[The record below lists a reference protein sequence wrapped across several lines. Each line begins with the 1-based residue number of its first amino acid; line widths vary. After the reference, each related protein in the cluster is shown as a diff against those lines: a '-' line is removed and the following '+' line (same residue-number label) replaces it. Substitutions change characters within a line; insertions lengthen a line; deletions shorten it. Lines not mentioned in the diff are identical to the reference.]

1 MLKVAI
7 CDDEIGVANEV
18 ESYILQYGS
27 ENDIDFQIDK
37 YSSGEALLKADLC
50 FDVIFLDIIM
60 KKINGIETG
69 KAIKNNNIK
78 THIVYITNFSNYS
91 YSMSAHKVH
100 AFDFIE
106 KPIDYIKV
114 SEVLGDLVKYMS
126 DSQVTA
132 EYIRVKTDSGAETL
146 INVDDIRYF
155 KYKESRKVIMC
166 TSDDNKN
173 DDNEDKDKDKNKD
186 KDSKDNKDEDKGI
199 VIRDTIYELYERLN
213 KPNFF
218 IPHRAYIINFKFV
231 LSADLKEFKI
241 TMTNGEDIYIS
252 QKKRKEFKEEL
263 HKYMRAK
270 GL

>member
-1 MLKVAI
+1 
-7 CDDEIGVANEV
+7 
-18 ESYILQYGS
+18 
-27 ENDIDFQIDK
+27 
-37 YSSGEALLKADLC
+37 
-50 FDVIFLDIIM
+50 
-60 KKINGIETG
+60 
-69 KAIKNNNIK
+69 
-78 THIVYITNFSNYS
+78 
-91 YSMSAHKVH
+91 MSAHKVH

-106 KPIDYIKV
+106 KPIDYLKM

-126 DSQVTA
+126 DNQVTA
-132 EYIRVKTDSGAETL
+132 EYVRIKTDSGAETL
-146 INVDDIRYF
+146 INIDDIRYF

-166 TSDDNKN
+166 TSDDNEN
-173 DDNEDKDKDKNKD
+173 DDN
-186 KDSKDNKDEDKGI
+186 DEDKGI

-213 KPNFF
+213 KSKFY

>member
-1 MLKVAI
+1 MLKIAI
-7 CDDEIGVANEV
+7 CDDEMEVTNEV
-18 ESYILQYGS
+18 ERCILQYGS
-27 ENDIDFQIDK
+27 ENNIDFQIDK

-60 KKINGIETG
+60 NKIDGIETG
-69 KAIKNNNIK
+69 KAIKNDNIK
-78 THIVYITNFSNYS
+78 THIVYITNFTN

-106 KPIDYIKV
+106 KPIDYIKI
-114 SEVLGDLVKYMS
+114 SEVLGDLVKYIS
-126 DSQVTA
+126 DSQATA

-155 KYKESRKVIMC
+155 KYMESRKVIMYA
-166 TSDDNKN
+166 TDDKA
-173 DDNEDKDKDKNKD
+173 DT
-186 KDSKDNKDEDKGI
+186 GI

-213 KPNFF
+213 KSKFF
-218 IPHRAYIINFKFV
+218 MPHRAYIINFKFV
-231 LSADLKEFKI
+231 RSAEMKELKI
-241 TMTNGEDIYIS
+241 IMTNEETIYIS

-270 GL
+270 GIIV

>member
-1 MLKVAI
+1 MLRIAI
-7 CDDEIGVANEV
+7 CDDEVEVINEV
-18 ESYILQYGS
+18 ERCILQYGS
-27 ENDIDFQIDK
+27 ENNIGFHINK
-37 YSSGEALLKADLC
+37 YSSGETLLKADLC

-60 KKINGIETG
+60 NKIDGIETG
-69 KAIKNNNIK
+69 KAIKNDNIK
-78 THIVYITNFSNYS
+78 THIVYITNFSN

-106 KPIDYIKV
+106 KPIDYLKI
-114 SEVLGDLVKYMS
+114 STVLCDLVKYMS
-126 DSQVTA
+126 DSQVAA
-132 EYIRVKTDSGAETL
+132 EYIRVKTDSGADML

-166 TSDDNKN
+166 TSDDNKKN
-173 DDNEDKDKDKNKD
+173 DKEN
-186 KDSKDNKDEDKGI
+186 KDSKDKNNEDEDKGI

-213 KPNFF
+213 KSNFF

-231 LSADLKEFKI
+231 QSADLKEFKI
-241 TMTNGEDIYIS
+241 TMTNGEEIYIS

>member
-1 MLKVAI
+1 MLRIAI
-7 CDDEIGVANEV
+7 CDDEMEVANEV
-18 ESYILQYGS
+18 ERYVLQYGG

-37 YSSGEALLKADLC
+37 YFSGEALLKADLC
-50 FDVIFLDIIM
+50 FDVVFLDIIM

-69 KAIKNNNIK
+69 KAIKNNNIR
-78 THIVYITNFSNYS
+78 THIVYITNFAN

-106 KPIDYIKV
+106 KPISYLKI

-126 DSQVTA
+126 DSQVTT
-132 EYIRVKTDSGAETL
+132 EYIRVKTDSGVETL

-166 TSDDNKN
+166 TSDDNKKN
-173 DDNEDKDKDKNKD
+173 DKEN
-186 KDSKDNKDEDKGI
+186 KDSKDKNNEDEDKGI

-213 KPNFF
+213 KSNFF

-231 LSADLKEFKI
+231 QSADLKEFKI
-241 TMTNGEDIYIS
+241 TMTNGEEIYIS

>member
-7 CDDEIGVANEV
+7 CDDEMKVANEV
-18 ESYILQYGS
+18 EQCILRYGS
-27 ENDIDFQIDK
+27 ENNIDFLIDK
-37 YSSGEALLKADLC
+37 YSSGEALLKADLS

-60 KKINGIETG
+60 NNIDGIETG
-69 KAIKNNNIK
+69 RTIKNNNIK
-78 THIVYITNFSNYS
+78 THIVYITNFTN

-106 KPIDYIKV
+106 KPIDYLKI

-132 EYIRVKTDSGAETL
+132 EYIRVVTDSGVETL
-146 INVDDIRYF
+146 VNVDDIRYF
-155 KYKESRKVIMC
+155 KYTGSRKVVMY
-166 TSDDNKN
+166 TTDN
-173 DDNEDKDKDKNKD
+173 NEDTGVVT
-186 KDSKDNKDEDKGI
+186 S
-199 VIRDTIYELYERLN
+199 DTIYEIYERLN
-213 KPNFF
+213 KSKFF

-231 LSADLKEFKI
+231 LSAEMKELKI
-241 TMTNGEDIYIS
+241 IMTNGEVIYIS

-270 GL
+270 GIIV

>member
-1 MLKVAI
+1 MLKIAI
-7 CDDEIGVANEV
+7 CDDEIEVANEV
-18 ESYILQYGS
+18 ERYILQYGG

-50 FDVIFLDIIM
+50 FDIIFLDIIM

-69 KAIKNNNIK
+69 KAIKNNNIR
-78 THIVYITNFSNYS
+78 THIVYITNFPSYS

-114 SEVLGDLVKYMS
+114 SEVLSDLVKYMS

-132 EYIRVKTDSGAETL
+132 EYIRVKTDSGVETL

-173 DDNEDKDKDKNKD
+173 DDNVD
-186 KDSKDNKDEDKGI
+186 KDNKDEDKGI

-213 KPNFF
+213 KSNFF

-231 LSADLKEFKI
+231 LSAELKEFKI
-241 TMTNGEDIYIS
+241 TMTNGEEIYIS

>member
-1 MLKVAI
+1 MLRIAI
-7 CDDEIGVANEV
+7 CDDEMKVTNEV
-18 ESYILQYGS
+18 ERYILQYGS
-27 ENDIDFQIDK
+27 ENNIDFQIDK

-69 KAIKNNNIK
+69 KAIKNNNVK
-78 THIVYITNFSNYS
+78 THIVYITNFAN

-155 KYKESRKVIMC
+155 QYMESRKVTMY
-166 TSDDNKN
+166 TTDDK
-173 DDNEDKDKDKNKD
+173 KDT
-186 KDSKDNKDEDKGI
+186 GI
-199 VIRDTIYELYERLN
+199 VIRDTIYELYEKLN
-213 KPNFF
+213 RSKFF
-218 IPHRAYIINFKFV
+218 MPHRAYIINFKFV
-231 LSADLKEFKI
+231 RSAEIKEFKI
-241 TMTNGEDIYIS
+241 IMTNEKTIYIS

>member
-1 MLKVAI
+1 MLKIAI
-7 CDDEIGVANEV
+7 CDDEIEVANEV
-18 ESYILQYGS
+18 ERYILQYGG

-50 FDVIFLDIIM
+50 FDIIFLDIIM

-69 KAIKNNNIK
+69 KAIKNNNIR
-78 THIVYITNFSNYS
+78 THIVYITNFPSYS
-91 YSMSAHKVH
+91 YSMNAHKVH

-114 SEVLGDLVKYMS
+114 SEVLSDLVKYMS

-132 EYIRVKTDSGAETL
+132 EYIRVKTDSGVETL

-173 DDNEDKDKDKNKD
+173 DDNVD
-186 KDSKDNKDEDKGI
+186 KDNKDEDKGI

-213 KPNFF
+213 KSNFF

-231 LSADLKEFKI
+231 LSAELKEFKI
-241 TMTNGEDIYIS
+241 TMTNGEEIYIS
-252 QKKRKEFKEEL
+252 QKKRKGFKEEL

>member
-1 MLKVAI
+1 MLKIAI
-7 CDDEIGVANEV
+7 CDDEIEVANEV
-18 ESYILQYGS
+18 ERYILQYGG

-50 FDVIFLDIIM
+50 FDIIFLDIIM

-69 KAIKNNNIK
+69 KAIKNNNIR
-78 THIVYITNFSNYS
+78 THIVYITNFPSYS

-114 SEVLGDLVKYMS
+114 SEVLSDLVKYMS

-132 EYIRVKTDSGAETL
+132 EYIRVKTDSGVETL

-173 DDNEDKDKDKNKD
+173 DDNVD
-186 KDSKDNKDEDKGI
+186 KDNKDEDKGI

-213 KPNFF
+213 KSNFF

-231 LSADLKEFKI
+231 LSAELKEFKI
-241 TMTNGEDIYIS
+241 TMTNGEEIYIS
-252 QKKRKEFKEEL
+252 QKKRKGFKEEL

>member
-1 MLKVAI
+1 MLKIAI
-7 CDDEIGVANEV
+7 CDDEIEVANEV
-18 ESYILQYGS
+18 ERYILQYGG

-50 FDVIFLDIIM
+50 FDIIFLDIIM

-69 KAIKNNNIK
+69 KAIKNNNIR
-78 THIVYITNFSNYS
+78 THIVYITNFPSYS

-114 SEVLGDLVKYMS
+114 SEVLSDLVKYMS

-132 EYIRVKTDSGAETL
+132 EYIRVKTDSGVETL

-173 DDNEDKDKDKNKD
+173 DDNVD
-186 KDSKDNKDEDKGI
+186 KDNKDEDKGI

-213 KPNFF
+213 KSNFF

-231 LSADLKEFKI
+231 LSAELKEFKI
-241 TMTNGEDIYIS
+241 TMTNGEKIYIS

>member
-1 MLKVAI
+1 MLKIAI
-7 CDDEIGVANEV
+7 CDDEMEVANEV
-18 ESYILQYGS
+18 ERYILQYGG

-37 YSSGEALLKADLC
+37 YSSGEALLKADVC

-114 SEVLGDLVKYMS
+114 SEVLSDLVKYMS

-132 EYIRVKTDSGAETL
+132 EYIRVKTDSGVETL

-173 DDNEDKDKDKNKD
+173 DDNVD
-186 KDSKDNKDEDKGI
+186 KDNKDEDKGI

-213 KPNFF
+213 KSNFF

-231 LSADLKEFKI
+231 LSAELKEFKI
-241 TMTNGEDIYIS
+241 TMTNGEEIYIS

>member
-1 MLKVAI
+1 MIRIAV
-7 CDDEIGVANEV
+7 CDDEMEV
-18 ESYILQYGS
+18 TDDMERCILKYGG
-27 ENDIDFQIDK
+27 ENNIDFQIKK
-37 YSSGEALLKADLC
+37 YSSGEALLKADQC

-60 KKINGIETG
+60 SKIDGIETG

-78 THIVYITNFSNYS
+78 THIVYITNFTN

-106 KPIDYIKV
+106 KPIDYIKI

-132 EYIRVKTDSGAETL
+132 EYIRVKTDSGVETL

-166 TSDDNKN
+166 TSDDNEN
-173 DDNEDKDKDKNKD
+173 DDNEDKD
-186 KDSKDNKDEDKGI
+186 EDKRI

-213 KPNFF
+213 KSNFF

-231 LSADLKEFKI
+231 LSAEWKEFKI
-241 TMTNGEDIYIS
+241 TMTNGEEIYIS

>member
-1 MLKVAI
+1 MLRIAI
-7 CDDEIGVANEV
+7 CDDEMKVTNEL
-18 ESYILQYGS
+18 ERYILQYGS
-27 ENDIDFQIDK
+27 ENNIDFQIDK
-37 YSSGEALLKADLC
+37 YSSGEALLKADQC
-50 FDVIFLDIIM
+50 FDIIFLDIIM
-60 KKINGIETG
+60 SKIDGIETG

-78 THIVYITNFSNYS
+78 THIVYITNFTN

-106 KPIDYIKV
+106 KPVDYLKI
-114 SEVLGDLVKYMS
+114 SEVLCDLVKYMS

-132 EYIRVKTDSGAETL
+132 EYVRIKTDSGVETL

-173 DDNEDKDKDKNKD
+173 DDNEDKDKD
-186 KDSKDNKDEDKGI
+186 SKDEDKGI

-213 KPNFF
+213 KSKFYM
-218 IPHRAYIINFKFV
+218 PHRAYIINFKFV
-231 LSADLKEFKI
+231 LSAELKEFKI
-241 TMTNGEDIYIS
+241 IMTNGEKIYIS

>member
-1 MLKVAI
+1 MIRIAV
-7 CDDEIGVANEV
+7 CDDEMEV
-18 ESYILQYGS
+18 TDDVERCILKYGG
-27 ENDIDFQIDK
+27 ENNIDFQIEK

-78 THIVYITNFSNYS
+78 THIVYITNFAN

-146 INVDDIRYF
+146 INIDDIRYF

-166 TSDDNKN
+166 TSDDNKKN
-173 DDNEDKDKDKNKD
+173 DEEDTNSKD
-186 KDSKDNKDEDKGI
+186 KDSKGKDNKDEDKGI

-213 KPNFF
+213 KSNFF

>member
-1 MLKVAI
+1 MLKIAI
-7 CDDEIGVANEV
+7 CDDEMEVANEV
-18 ESYILQYGS
+18 ERYILQYGD

-78 THIVYITNFSNYS
+78 THIVYITNFAN

-106 KPIDYIKV
+106 KPIDYLKM

-126 DSQVTA
+126 DNQATA

-173 DDNEDKDKDKNKD
+173 DDNEDKDN
-186 KDSKDNKDEDKGI
+186 DSKDNKDEDKGI

-213 KPNFF
+213 KSNFF

>member
-1 MLKVAI
+1 MLRIAI
-7 CDDEIGVANEV
+7 CDDEVEVANEV
-18 ESYILQYGS
+18 ERYILQYGG

-37 YSSGEALLKADLC
+37 YSSGEALLKADVC

-69 KAIKNNNIK
+69 KAIKDNNIK

-106 KPIDYIKV
+106 KPINYLKI
-114 SEVLGDLVKYMS
+114 SEVLVYLIKYMS

-132 EYIRVKTDSGAETL
+132 EYIRVKTDSGVETL

-173 DDNEDKDKDKNKD
+173 DDNEDKDKD
-186 KDSKDNKDEDKGI
+186 SKDNKDEDKGI

-213 KPNFF
+213 KSNFF

-241 TMTNGEDIYIS
+241 TMTNGKDIYIS
-252 QKKRKEFKEEL
+252 QKKRKGFKEEL

>member
-1 MLKVAI
+1 MLRIAI
-7 CDDEIGVANEV
+7 CDDEMEVANEV
-18 ESYILQYGS
+18 ERYILQYGG
-27 ENDIDFQIDK
+27 ENDIDFRIDK

-69 KAIKNNNIK
+69 KAIKNNNVK
-78 THIVYITNFSNYS
+78 THIVYITNFAN

-155 KYKESRKVIMC
+155 QYMESRKVTMY
-166 TSDDNKN
+166 TTDDK
-173 DDNEDKDKDKNKD
+173 KDT
-186 KDSKDNKDEDKGI
+186 GI
-199 VIRDTIYELYERLN
+199 VIRDTIYELYEKLN
-213 KPNFF
+213 RSKFF
-218 IPHRAYIINFKFV
+218 MPHRAYIINFKFV
-231 LSADLKEFKI
+231 RSAEIKEFKI
-241 TMTNGEDIYIS
+241 IMTNEKTIYIS